1 MMRKSFI
8 YAMVCVAGILFF
20 SSCLV
25 TQANLQYREA
35 CKDGG
40 YDVVIVPGVP
50 YQDTGYGSV
59 MEMRIRWAQYLFNTG
74 VARNIIFSG
83 AAVYT
88 PYIEGR
94 VMCIKARKLGLPAA
108 HLFSEEEAEHS
119 TENLYYGYNL
129 ARKLGFKRVA
139 LASDPF
145 QTFLLSEVNER
156 FGLYEVGFLPMPV
169 SFLRAVDKTH
179 IDIDPEPARVKEFKP
194 LPERESAGERFR
206 GTLGRNVR
214 LHQRTTEKQE
224 MP

>member
-1 MMRKSFI
+1 MIS
-8 YAMVCVAGILFF
+8 ILLF

-25 TQANLQYREA
+25 LQSRLQYREA

-40 YDVVIVPGVP
+40 YDVIIVPGVP

-59 MEMRIRWAQYLFNTG
+59 MEMRIRWAQYLYNTG

-83 AAVYT
+83 GAVYT

-94 VMCIKARKLGLPAA
+94 VMCMKARRLGLPAE
-108 HLFSEEEAEHS
+108 HIFSEERAEHS
-119 TENLYYGYNL
+119 TENLYYGYKL
-129 ARKLGFKRVA
+129 ARKLGFERVA

-156 FGLYEVGFLPMPV
+156 FRIYDVGFLPMPV
-169 SFLRAVDKTH
+169 SFMRAVDKSR
-179 IDIDPEPARVKEFKP
+179 IEIDPAPARVKDFKA

-214 LHQRTTEKQE
+214 LHQRMTEMQA
-224 MP
+224 P